1 VSSSSISVGANRP
14 QQQPQQQQQQQ
25 QHLQFRGAT
34 GLYAAPTAGTG
45 PAPYAQAGRSRSEV
59 NQYAPR
65 RFYQ

>member
-1 VSSSSISVGANRP
+1 VSSSSISVGTNRP
-14 QQQPQQQQQQQ
+14 QQQPQQQQQ
-25 QHLQFRGAT
+25 HMQFRGAT